1 MWVDDKE
8 APEGFKEALERVED
22 RLGHLELAFKLVDQA
37 VGRQI
42 ASTIQSKG
50 HVTQGM
56 LDHQQRLDARLT
68 ALEDRFQTWFDHF
81 EPWFAA
87 FENPDA
93 ATRDI
98 RMETA
103 VISVV
108 SVAEQRVAAMHKEG
122 TEDRN
127 ALRDLIRKVEDL
139 ATKQAGE
146 VQERLDHLDTN
157 FDSVARAAVRR
168 ALKDMAGGGG
178 G

>member
-1 MWVDDKE
+1 MRRRWVMGDTYEGSQE
-8 APEGFKEALERVED
+8 ALLDQLDRLELVATALEEALETVVARLVRVEAGLAELD
-22 RLGHLELAFKLVDQA
+22 QRLGQAEELQRGL
-37 VGRQI
+37 
-42 ASTIQSKG
+42 G
-50 HVTQGM
+50 HI
-56 LDHQQRLDARLT
+56 D
-68 ALEDRFQTWFDHF
+68 
-81 EPWFAA
+81 
-87 FENPDA
+87 
-93 ATRDI
+93 
-98 RMETA
+98 RMENA

-168 ALKDMAGGGG
+168 ALKDMSNDR
-178 G
+178 

>member
-1 MWVDDKE
+1 
-8 APEGFKEALERVED
+8 
-22 RLGHLELAFKLVDQA
+22 
-37 VGRQI
+37 
-42 ASTIQSKG
+42 
-50 HVTQGM
+50 
-56 LDHQQRLDARLT
+56 
-68 ALEDRFQTWFDHF
+68 
-81 EPWFAA
+81 
-87 FENPDA
+87 
-93 ATRDI
+93 
-98 RMETA
+98 MEHA

-139 ATKQAGE
+139 AKKQTDE

>member
-1 MWVDDKE
+1 MQVDGKE
-8 APEGFKEALERVED
+8 APEGSKALLTRVEQAEARQLLVED
-22 RLGHLELAFKLVDQA
+22 RIADLSQRLGQMEDLVLGLGHTD
-37 VGRQI
+37 
-42 ASTIQSKG
+42 
-50 HVTQGM
+50 
-56 LDHQQRLDARLT
+56 
-68 ALEDRFQTWFDHF
+68 
-81 EPWFAA
+81 
-87 FENPDA
+87 
-93 ATRDI
+93 
-98 RMETA
+98 RMEHA